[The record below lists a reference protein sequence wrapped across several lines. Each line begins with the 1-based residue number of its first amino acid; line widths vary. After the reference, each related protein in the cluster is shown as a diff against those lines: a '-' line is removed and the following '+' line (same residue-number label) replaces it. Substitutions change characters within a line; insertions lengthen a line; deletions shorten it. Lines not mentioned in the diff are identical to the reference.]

1 VSDLH
6 ILALLT
12 RAIILV
18 VAALFPIVNPLGSA
32 PIFLSLTRWYPAA
45 VRHNLVVRIT
55 FNTFLLLVI
64 SILIGSHVL
73 HFFGISIP
81 VVQVAGGLIVS
92 ATGWGLLNQRDADTK
107 KPDAVDAAAATQQA
121 FYPLT
126 LPITVGPGSISVA
139 VTLGANT
146 ARSISAWPTV
156 VGAVIGS
163 LIVAVSVYIC
173 YRYAER
179 LERFL
184 GEVGLGVFLRLSAF
198 IVICIGVQI
207 TWNGIAALVHSL

>member
-1 VSDLH
+1 MLSELSRSIAV
-6 ILALLT
+6 
-12 RAIILV
+12 V

-32 PIFLSLTRWYPAA
+32 LIFLSLTRDYPSN
-45 VRHNLVVRIT
+45 VRRDLVLRVSV
-55 FNTFLLLVI
+55 NSLLLLEI

-81 VVQVAGGLIVS
+81 VVQVAGGMIV
-92 ATGWGLLNQRDADTK
+92 ATTGWSLLRQKDGDMKSREMPNPMTATK
-107 KPDAVDAAAATQQA
+107 QA

-139 VTLGANT
+139 IAVGANN
-146 ARSISAWPTV
+146 AWRISSWPV
-156 VGAVIGS
+156 VAAS
-163 LIVAVSVYIC
+163 LIGAFIVALSVYVC
-173 YRYAER
+173 YSSAER

-184 GEVGLGVFLRLSAF
+184 GEVGLSVFLRLSAF